1 MLNKS
6 NNIYHTILQKKQHIA
21 VLIDPEKVVLNK
33 SFDDLLQKIEDAG
46 VSFIFIGGSTV
57 TADCQ
62 KHCARYIKA
71 NSALPLI
78 IFPGSPEQITQA
90 ADAIL
95 LLNLISG
102 RNPDYLIG
110 HHVDAASRLYESN
123 LEILPTGYILVN
135 GDKETSVQRV
145 SKTLPIP
152 QDDFELLKK
161 TALAGVMMGNQ
172 LLYFD
177 AGSGA
182 EKSIHPNLIHEIRS
196 CMDLPI
202 IVGGGIRKIDKIE
215 ALFEAGANIV
225 VIGNHIEQ
233 NPEFLEEIKHRTI
246 KQKKSIII

>member
-6 NNIYHTILQKKQHIA
+6 NNIYQTILQKKHHIA

-62 KHCARYIKA
+62 KHCALYIKA
-71 NSALPLI
+71 HSDLPMI

-95 LLNLISG
+95 LLTLISG

-110 HHVDAASRLYESN
+110 HHVDAASRLYESD

-135 GDKETSVQRV
+135 GGKETSVQQV
-145 SKTLPIP
+145 SKTRPIP
-152 QDDFELLKK
+152 QDDSELLNN
-161 TALAGVMMGNQ
+161 TAMAGAMMGNQ

-182 EKSIHPNLIHEIRS
+182 EKSIHPSLIQEIR
-196 CMDLPI
+196 MRIDLPI
-202 IVGGGIRKIDKIE
+202 IVGGGIRTVDKIE
-215 ALFEAGANIV
+215 ALFKAGANVV
-225 VIGNHIEQ
+225 VIGNHIEKS
-233 NPEFLEEIKHRTI
+233 PWFLEEIKRTI
-246 KQKKSIII
+246 IMH